1 LKIGGFVAE
10 TQLLNDFEVGG
21 TPIWGVAQTVRG
33 TQVER
38 REMAA
43 GQMIAEIG
51 GGQPNL
57 VGLDSHFCLWL
68 TF

>member
-21 TPIWGVAQTVRG
+21 TPIWGGAQTVG
-33 TQVER
+33 DTQVER
-38 REMAA
+38 SEVAA
-43 GQMIAEIG
+43 GQMIAKIG

-57 VGLDSHFCLWL
+57 VGLDSHICLWL